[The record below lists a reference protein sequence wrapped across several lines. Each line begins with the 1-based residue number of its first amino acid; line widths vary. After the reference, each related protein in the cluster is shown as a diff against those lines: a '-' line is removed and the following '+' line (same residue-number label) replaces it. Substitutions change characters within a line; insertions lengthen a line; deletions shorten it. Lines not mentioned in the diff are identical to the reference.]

1 MDNND
6 RIKKERFRRVVL
18 KNVDK
23 FNGINN
29 REDAEFFLSNIFIE
43 GDIYITFNKRKK
55 IIFNKDSDGKTCWY
69 VYRFNGKE
77 TIKTSY
83 ENWNSINMLYRFKKI
98 VNIRISSIIKHEYSN
113 K

>member
-29 REDAEFFLSNIFIE
+29 REDAEFFLNNIFIE

-55 IIFNKDSDGKTCWY
+55 ILNTHKPQVS
-69 VYRFNGKE
+69 
-77 TIKTSY
+77 
-83 ENWNSINMLYRFKKI
+83 EN
-98 VNIRISSIIKHEYSN
+98 
-113 K
+113 

>member
-29 REDAEFFLSNIFIE
+29 REDAEFFLNNIFIE
-43 GDIYITFNKRKK
+43 GDIYINITFD
-55 IIFNKDSDGKTCWY
+55 KD
-69 VYRFNGKE
+69 
-77 TIKTSY
+77 
-83 ENWNSINMLYRFKKI
+83 I
-98 VNIRISSIIKHEYSN
+98 V
-113 K
+113 

>member
-1 MDNND
+1 MNNNVG
-6 RIKKERFRRVVL
+6 IKKEKFRRVVL
-18 KNVDK
+18 KNVEK

-55 IIFNKDSDGKTCWY
+55 IIFSKDSDGKTCWY
-69 VYRFNGKE
+69 VYHFNGKE
-77 TIKTSY
+77 TVKTSY
-83 ENWNSINMLYRFKKI
+83 ENWNNINMLYRFKKI

>member
-29 REDAEFFLSNIFIE
+29 REDAEFFLNNIFIE

-55 IIFNKDSDGKTCWY
+55 IIFSKDSDKHVGMYIVSMGKKQLKQ
-69 VYRFNGKE
+69 V
-77 TIKTSY
+77 
-83 ENWNSINMLYRFKKI
+83 MKI
-98 VNIRISSIIKHEYSN
+98 GII
-113 K
+113 